1 MSEISLKNISFA
13 YGTHQVLKEI
23 SCEFEAGKMSVILGK
38 NGSGKST
45 LLKIMAGLLKMQQGE
60 VFYDKTEISE
70 MSIQKRAA
78 VFGFLPQ
85 QHKAVFPF
93 KVKDVVLTGRAGFV
107 QFSPSV
113 DDLSHA
119 ELALKRAGIEY
130 LKDRLY
136 TELSGGEQQMVML
149 ARVLAQQPRVLLLDE
164 PTSHL
169 DFNNQARILTLLR
182 SLADSGMTVV
192 IVMHDPNM
200 AFLYGDRQIYL
211 KQGVIKDPEQSVV
224 SFREFLEDIYEMPLR
239 FVGTDDCPLVLPQ
252 NRRAAQ

>member
-1 MSEISLKNISFA
+1 MGEIVLKNISFA
-13 YGTHQVLKEI
+13 YGNHQVLKEI

-45 LLKIMAGLLKMQQGE
+45 LLRIMAGLLKKQQGE
-60 VFYDKTEISE
+60 VFYNKSEISG
-70 MSIQKRAA
+70 MSMHKRAA

-93 KVKDVVLTGRAGFV
+93 RVRDVVLTGRAGFV
-107 QFSPSV
+107 QFNPSA
-113 DDLSHA
+113 DDLSKA
-119 ELALKRAGIEY
+119 DNAMKRAGIEY

-149 ARVLAQQPRVLLLDE
+149 ARVLAQLPKVLLLDE

-169 DFNNQARILTLLR
+169 DFNNQSRILALLR
-182 SLADSGMTVV
+182 ILADSGMTVV

-200 AFLYGDRQIYL
+200 AFLYGDRHIYL
-211 KQGVIKDPEQSVV
+211 KEGVIKDQKNSCG

-239 FVGTDDCPLVLPQ
+239 FVGTDDCPVVLPQ
-252 NRRAAQ
+252 HRRTEQ